1 MTQPGRHPRLVADL
15 GGTNLRLA
23 VQREENAPLSHV
35 ATFACGQHRG
45 LLDAIRSYLNAERL
59 PAPKEAAIGVAAPIR
74 GDDVRL
80 INNPTWN
87 FSING
92 LRTELGLSRLEV
104 LNDFAALAHG
114 VPALKE
120 SDLQAVGATT
130 GQAAEARATRI
141 VVGPGT
147 GLGLAAISMD
157 PQGRP
162 HIISGEGGHSTLPAA
177 DEREAELLRRLRSEF
192 GHVSA
197 ERVVSGGGLVNLYRA
212 HCAVSALTPQ
222 PLDAAGIVERARAGD
237 DAICSEVVKC
247 FVGFLGSF
255 AGNQALAFGALGGV
269 YLGGGVLSHLGP
281 LFDAR
286 WFRERFE
293 AKGRYEAYL
302 RAIPTWLIVAETP
315 ALSGALAALG

>member
-1 MTQPGRHPRLVADL
+1 MTHAARHPRLVADL
-15 GGTNLRLA
+15 GGTNVRFA
-23 VQREENAPLSHV
+23 VQRVENAPLSHV
-35 ATFACGQHRG
+35 VAYECAQHRG
-45 LLDAIRSYLNAERL
+45 LSEAIRFYLQAEGL
-59 PAPKEAAIGVAAPIR
+59 PAPKEAAIGVAAPIH

-80 INNPTWN
+80 INNPAWN
-87 FSING
+87 FSIDA
-92 LRTELGLSRLEV
+92 LRAELGLARLEV

-114 VPALKE
+114 VAVWKAG
-120 SDLQAVGATT
+120 DLLPVGTST
-130 GQAAEARATRI
+130 GQAAVEGATRI
-141 VVGPGT
+141 VIGPGT
-147 GLGLAAISMD
+147 GLGLAAVISD
-157 PQGRP
+157 RDGRF
-162 HIISGEGGHSTLPAA
+162 HIISGEGGHSTLAA
-177 DEREAELLRRLRSEF
+177 SDEHEAELLRRLRSEF

-197 ERVVSGGGLVNLYRA
+197 ERVVSGLGLVNLYRA
-212 HCAVSALTPQ
+212 HCAIRALTPQ
-222 PLDAAGIVERARAGD
+222 PLDAAGIVEGARAGGD
-237 DAICSEVVKC
+237 VICSEVVRC